1 MRFNKQKLYD
11 LAIFD
16 VNHKHIWQG
25 YGHFSSKADAIE
37 QAKVQAQVHDIELGH
52 ISICDVAEGTIVR
65 YTPSGRI
72 WG

>member
-25 YGHFSSKADAIE
+25 NGHFSSKADAIE
-37 QAKVQAQVHDIELGH
+37 QAKVQADLYGIELGH
-52 ISICDVAEGTIVR
+52 ISICDVEESTIVR